1 MKSVFERNLPMS
13 SEVITLR
20 FFVPF
25 NGSTNTWR
33 GSLGRVMDD
42 REIKEGIKTDKF

>member
-1 MKSVFERNLPMS
+1 MKSLFERNLPMS
-13 SEVITLR
+13 SDVITLR

-25 NGSTNTWR
+25 NGSTITWR

-42 REIKEGIKTDKF
+42 REVKEGIKTDKY

>member
-1 MKSVFERNLPMS
+1 MKSVLERNLPMS

-25 NGSTNTWR
+25 NGSTITWR

-42 REIKEGIKTDKF
+42 REVNEGIKTDKF

>member
-1 MKSVFERNLPMS
+1 MKSVLERNLPMS

-25 NGSTNTWR
+25 KLSTITWR
-33 GSLGRVMDD
+33 GSFGRVMDI
-42 REIKEGIKTDKF
+42 REIKSTVKNYIF